1 MSAAG
6 TAPGDT
12 LPGNG
17 LVDRDPGDG
26 EPGASGPVADG
37 PAAQGGPAQGASGGD
52 PDDRDCLGWIEPARE
67 DDPEARLARWTAGY
81 AAQPGLPDELVS
93 ADGALRPAWA
103 RFLGHLAGL
112 PDCEIAARLAAAGRH
127 IHGTGIAYR
136 AYGDTTERDWPI
148 GALPLLIEG
157 TEWQAIAAGVAQ
169 RAELLEAV
177 LGDLYGEGALA
188 RAGLVPAAA
197 VAGDPEFLRP
207 LVGVPPSGGR
217 HLHFYAA
224 DLARGPDGAWRVL
237 ANRTQAPSGAG
248 HALENRLVMAR
259 ALPEVYAALDV
270 ERVASFFQAFRDGL
284 AATASREEPRI
295 GLMTSGPY
303 SDTYVEQA
311 VLSRYL
317 GFALVEGDDLLVR
330 DGLVFIRTVAGLKR
344 VDVLW
349 RRIDGDFVDPLEL
362 NPASRLGAPGLVEAL
377 RAGAVA
383 MGNMP
388 GTGLVESAWLA
399 ASLPA
404 LCRHLLGEPLRLP
417 GLPTWWCGDPA
428 QRDAVLERFDY
439 LAFRPAAA
447 PAQGAFSSRAF
458 GGGRDAAETA
468 RLRGVLRDRPGD
480 LVAHEPVRLST
491 APVWDGTRLV
501 PRPFVLR
508 VFAAATPEG
517 WRVMPGGFCRI
528 SETPDVRPV
537 AMGAGVR
544 AADVWVLSDGS
555 TAAQASLLPPSDRVA
570 VRRVPGLLPSR
581 AADNLFWLGRHLER
595 AEAVIRLTA
604 CLLDGAG
611 SVSMATEDR
620 ATSARIRALLHAWGA
635 VPATE
640 GPAARLAHHALS
652 DGGMWG
658 SALAHALSARRNA
671 SSLRERLS
679 GETWR
684 ALSSLREVL
693 EAPAEG
699 TDSEAALLDRAE
711 RALSLTA
718 ALAGLAQENMNRAG
732 GFAFVDL
739 GRRVERAVHAC
750 RFALEFGA
758 AGASTDDLG
767 VLLELAD
774 SRISYGARYILGV
787 ALAPVRDMVLLDPYN
802 PRSLAFQVER
812 LAERLAGL
820 PSLRQDGVAE
830 APVRLVASLAGEVA
844 GAEAG
849 TLPLEAVAAWETRLW
864 EIAEAVA
871 ARYFPGGS
879 DAARPETLATLA

>member
-1 MSAAG
+1 MSEATMGEAPAG
-6 TAPGDT
+6 
-12 LPGNG
+12 
-17 LVDRDPGDG
+17 V
-26 EPGASGPVADG
+26 EVA
-37 PAAQGGPAQGASGGD
+37 GPAQPDGPQGGGPQGDGA
-52 PDDRDCLGWIEPARE
+52 EE
-67 DDPEARLARWTAGY
+67 RLARWREGY
-81 AAQPGLPDELVS
+81 APLPGLPDELVS
-93 ADGALRPAWA
+93 ADGALRPAWD
-103 RFLGHLAGL
+103 RFLRRLAVL
-112 PDCEIAARLAAAGRH
+112 PDREIAARLAAAGRH
-127 IHGTGIAYR
+127 IHETGIAYR
-136 AYGDTTERDWPI
+136 AYGEATERDWPI

-157 TEWQAIAAGVAQ
+157 AEWQAIAAGVAQ

-177 LGDLYGEGALA
+177 LTDLYGEGALA
-188 RAGLVPAAA
+188 RAGLLPAAA
-197 VAGDPEFLRP
+197 AAGDPEFLRP
-207 LVGVPPSGGR
+207 LVGVAPPGGR

-237 ANRTQAPSGAG
+237 ADRTQAPSGAG

-259 ALPEVYAALDV
+259 ALPEVYGALDV

-284 AATASREEPRI
+284 AAAAAREEPRI

-311 VLSRYL
+311 VLARYL

-330 DGLVFIRTVAGLKR
+330 DRQVSIRTVAGLKR

-388 GTGLVESAWLA
+388 GAGLVESAWLA

-404 LCRHLLGEPLRLP
+404 LCERLLGEPLRLP
-417 GLPTWWCGDPA
+417 GLPTWWCGDPR
-428 QRDAVLERFDY
+428 QREAVLERFDA

-447 PAQGAFSSRAF
+447 PAQGAFTSRAF
-458 GGGRDAAETA
+458 GEGRDAAETG
-468 RLRGVLRDRPGD
+468 RLRAILRDRPGD

-544 AADVWVLSDGS
+544 AADVWVLSSGS

-604 CLLDGAG
+604 CLLDGTGA
-611 SVSMATEDR
+611 VSTAEEDR

-635 VPATE
+635 VPSPD
-640 GPAARLAHHALS
+640 GPAADLAHRALS
-652 DGGMWG
+652 DGGQWG
-658 SALAHALSARRNA
+658 SGLAHALSARRNA
-671 SSLRERLS
+671 ASLRERLS
-679 GETWR
+679 AETWR
-684 ALSSLREVL
+684 ALSALLAAL
-693 EAPAEG
+693 EAPADAAE
-699 TDSEAALLDRAE
+699 SEAALLDRAE
-711 RALSLTA
+711 RALALTA
-718 ALAGLAQENMNRAG
+718 SLAGLAQENMNRAG
-732 GFAFVDL
+732 GFAFVDM
-739 GRRVERAVHAC
+739 GRRVERAVNAC
-750 RFALEFGA
+750 RFALEFGP

-767 VLLELAD
+767 VLLDLVD

-830 APVRLVASLAGEVA
+830 APARLVAGLAGEIA
-844 GAEAG
+844 GAEAA
-849 TLPLEAVAAWETRLW
+849 TLPLDTVAAWERRLW
-864 EIAEAVA
+864 EIAEAIG

-879 DAARPETLATLA
+879 DAARPETLVTLA

>member
-1 MSAAG
+1 MSGALAEAEIPAPAPPAG
-6 TAPGDT
+6 PQET
-12 LPGNG
+12 G
-17 LVDRDPGDG
+17 LQD
-26 EPGASGPVADG
+26 DG
-37 PAAQGGPAQGASGGD
+37 PEQ
-52 PDDRDCLGWIEPARE
+52 
-67 DDPEARLARWTAGY
+67 RLARWTAGY
-81 AAQPGLPDELVS
+81 AALPGLPDELL
-93 ADGALRPAWA
+93 APDGRLRPAWD
-103 RFLGHLAGL
+103 RFLRRLAGL
-112 PDCEIAARLAAAGRH
+112 TDTEIAARLAAAGRH
-127 IHGTGIAYR
+127 IHETGIAYR
-136 AYGDTTERDWPI
+136 AYGEATERDWPI

-157 TEWQAIAAGVAQ
+157 SEWQAIAAGVAQ

-177 LGDLYGEGALA
+177 LTDLYGDGALA
-188 RAGLVPAAA
+188 RAGLLPAAA
-197 VAGDPEFLRP
+197 AAGDPEFLRP
-207 LVGVPPSGGR
+207 LVGVAPPGGR

-237 ANRTQAPSGAG
+237 ADRTQAPSGAG

-259 ALPEVYAALDV
+259 ALPEVYGALDV

-284 AATASREEPRI
+284 AAAATRAEPRI

-311 VLSRYL
+311 VLARYL
-317 GFALVEGDDLLVR
+317 GFSLVEGDDLLVR
-330 DGLVFIRTVAGLKR
+330 DRLVFIRTVAGLKR

-349 RRIDGDFVDPLEL
+349 RRVDGDFVDPLEL

-377 RAGAVA
+377 RSGAVA

-388 GTGLVESAWLA
+388 GTGLVESAWLT

-404 LCRHLLGEPLRLP
+404 LCERVLGESLHLP

-428 QRDAVLERFDY
+428 QRDAVLERFDS

-447 PAQGAFSSRAF
+447 PAQGAFTSRAF
-458 GGGRDAAETA
+458 GEGRDAAETA
-468 RLRGVLRDRPGD
+468 RLRAVLRDRPGD

-491 APVWDGTRLV
+491 APVWDGTKLV

-517 WRVMPGGFCRI
+517 WQVMPGGFCRI

-544 AADVWVLSDGS
+544 AADVWVLSAGP
-555 TAAQASLLPPSDRVA
+555 TATQASLLPPSDRVA

-595 AEAVIRLTA
+595 AEAVIRLTG

-611 SVSMATEDR
+611 SVSMAPEDR
-620 ATSARIRALLHAWGA
+620 ATSGRIRALLHAWGA
-635 VPATE
+635 VPSAE
-640 GPAARLAHHALS
+640 GPAATLAHHALS
-652 DGGMWG
+652 DGGQWG
-658 SALAHALSARRNA
+658 SGLSHALSARRNA
-671 SSLRERLS
+671 ASLRERLS

-684 ALSSLREVL
+684 ALSALREVL
-693 EAPAEG
+693 EAPADG

-732 GFAFVDL
+732 GFAFVEM
-739 GRRVERAVHAC
+739 GRRVERAVNAC
-750 RFALEFGA
+750 RFALDFGA

-767 VLLELAD
+767 VLLDLVD

-812 LAERLAGL
+812 LAERLAIL

-830 APVRLVASLAGEVA
+830 LPVRLVAGLSGEIA
-844 GAEAG
+844 AAEAA
-849 TLPLEAVAAWETRLW
+849 TLPLATVAEWEMRLW
-864 EIAEAVA
+864 QIAEAVG

-879 DAARPETLATLA
+879 DAARPENLTTLA

>member
-1 MSAAG
+1 MNEALAAAG
-6 TAPGDT
+6 VPAPARPDVSREDVPREDVPREDG
-12 LPGNG
+12 PQ
-17 LVDRDPGDG
+17 GDG
-26 EPGASGPVADG
+26 PQESGSREDG
-37 PAAQGGPAQGASGGD
+37 P
-52 PDDRDCLGWIEPARE
+52 EE
-67 DDPEARLARWTAGY
+67 RLARWTAGY
-81 AAQPGLPDELVS
+81 AALPDLPDELL
-93 ADGALRPAWA
+93 APDGSLRPAWD
-103 RFLGHLAGL
+103 RFLRHLAGL
-112 PDCEIAARLAAAGRH
+112 TDGEIAARLAAAGRH
-127 IHGTGIAYR
+127 IHETGIAYR
-136 AYGDTTERDWPI
+136 AYGEATERDWPI

-157 TEWQAIAAGVAQ
+157 SEWQAIAAGVAQ

-177 LGDLYGEGALA
+177 LTDLYGDGALA
-188 RAGLVPAAA
+188 RAGLLPAAA
-197 VAGDPEFLRP
+197 AAGDPEFLRP
-207 LVGVPPSGGR
+207 LVGVAPPGGR

-237 ANRTQAPSGAG
+237 ADRTQAPSGAG

-259 ALPEVYAALDV
+259 ALPEVYGALDV

-284 AATASREEPRI
+284 AAAATRAEPRI

-311 VLSRYL
+311 VLARYL
-317 GFALVEGDDLLVR
+317 GFSLVEGDDLLVR
-330 DGLVFIRTVAGLKR
+330 DRLVFIRTVAGLKR

-377 RAGAVA
+377 RSGAVA

-404 LCRHLLGEPLRLP
+404 LCERLLGEPLRLP
-417 GLPTWWCGDPA
+417 GLPTWWCGEPDHRA
-428 QRDAVLERFDY
+428 AVLERFDS

-447 PAQGAFSSRAF
+447 PAQGAFTSRAF
-458 GGGRDAAETA
+458 GEGRDAAETA
-468 RLRGVLRDRPGD
+468 RLRAVLRDRPGD

-517 WRVMPGGFCRI
+517 WQVMPGGFCRI

-544 AADVWVLSDGS
+544 AADVWVLSDS
-555 TAAQASLLPPSDRVA
+555 PTAAQASLLPPSDRVA

-611 SVSMATEDR
+611 SVSMAPEDR
-620 ATSARIRALLHAWGA
+620 ATSGRIRALLHAWGA
-635 VPATE
+635 VPSAE
-640 GPAARLAHHALS
+640 GPAAALAHHALS
-652 DGGMWG
+652 DGGQWG
-658 SALAHALSARRNA
+658 SGLSHALSARRNA
-671 SSLRERLS
+671 ASLRERLS

-684 ALSSLREVL
+684 ALSALREVL
-693 EAPAEG
+693 EAPDGA
-699 TDSEAALLDRAE
+699 DSEAALLDRAE

-732 GFAFVDL
+732 GFTFVDM
-739 GRRVERAVHAC
+739 GRRVERAVNAC
-750 RFALEFGA
+750 RFALDFGA

-767 VLLELAD
+767 VLLDLVD

-812 LAERLAGL
+812 LAERLSGL
-820 PSLRQDGVAE
+820 PPLRQDGVAE
-830 APVRLVASLAGEVA
+830 LPVRLVAGLSGEIA
-844 GAEAG
+844 AAEAA
-849 TLPLEAVAAWETRLW
+849 TLPLATVAEWEMRLW
-864 EIAEAVA
+864 GIAEAVG

-879 DAARPETLATLA
+879 DAARPENLTTLA